1 MARVELK
8 ALYYKTELPPS
19 NPCVYLSH
27 LILVDKQEDYFI
39 LIQPQPP
46 ILSQHHL
53 PLLHKSRGSS

>member
-8 ALYYKTELPPS
+8 ALYYKMELLLS

-27 LILVDKQEDYFI
+27 LILVDKQEENSI
-39 LIQPQPP
+39 QTQPQPP
-46 ILSQHHL
+46 ILSQPHL